1 MNTTSLKHSGLGF
14 VGKGIQYKIVKRLFS
29 PYRKYKKMLND
40 SQWWPLERLQDY
52 QLERLKIMVETA
64 YNYTPYYRA
73 IMEIFDIRPQDIQS
87 LEDIKKFPVLEKEVV
102 RQNYNI
108 MISDKCIRS
117 LLYEAHTSGSTGT
130 PLRLFRNLDN
140 VGFEH
145 AMLMRQWEWAGL
157 GHNDRYAS
165 IKGDLFS
172 SRRIGRK
179 LFWAFSPADNR
190 LYMSSY
196 HLSPQNVEYYMDA
209 LKKYKITAIEA
220 YPSSLY
226 ALAKY
231 LLVGNKR
238 FPLKACLTTS
248 ETLVDEQRAIIEEAF
263 QCKVFDY
270 YGMAERV
277 AAIHT
282 CEKHNYHIVPEY
294 SLVEFVESDQLNPGN
309 FELLGTSLSN
319 LAMPLIRYRVGDV
332 IRPGNRTCECGRQYP
347 VVERIVGRTDDYVV
361 TPSGK
366 LIGRL
371 DHIFKGI
378 DNVIEAQIYQPSV
391 ENLVL
396 RVVPDP
402 TFSARDKDRIIAKL
416 RDRVGEKMNFT
427 VEQVESIERG
437 SSGKLKSVLS
447 EVSVF

>member
-1 MNTTSLKHSGLGF
+1 
-14 VGKGIQYKIVKRLFS
+14 
-29 PYRKYKKMLND
+29 
-40 SQWWPLERLQDY
+40 
-52 QLERLKIMVETA
+52 
-64 YNYTPYYRA
+64 
-73 IMEIFDIRPQDIQS
+73 
-87 LEDIKKFPVLEKEVV
+87 
-102 RQNYNI
+102 
-108 MISDKCIRS
+108 
-117 LLYEAHTSGSTGT
+117 
-130 PLRLFRNLDN
+130 
-140 VGFEH
+140 
-145 AMLMRQWEWAGL
+145 
-157 GHNDRYAS
+157 
-165 IKGDLFS
+165 
-172 SRRIGRK
+172 
-179 LFWAFSPADNR
+179 
-190 LYMSSY
+190 
-196 HLSPQNVEYYMDA
+196 MDA